1 MCHPRLIVLVQIP
14 DPDFVDEASAEDV
27 TPGMS
32 AGGKTMD
39 DLGPRRSSR
48 PRARTPVAPQQTSAT
63 NRGKKDLPPEA
74 AQVLKDWMLNHFH
87 NPYPTPTVR
96 IMPAHI
102 ARMSLYLC
110 TATSRWRVQALT
122 HCHSPFPLPH
132 ATYTATYTAAPP
144 PPLCLRAWMQLSTAW
159 L

>member
-1 MCHPRLIVLVQIP
+1 MEPPPDMTLLLEQPPDYPNDFYKTPR
-14 DPDFVDEASAEDV
+14 
-27 TPGMS
+27 G
-32 AGGKTMD
+32 
-39 DLGPRRSSR
+39 DLD
-48 PRARTPVAPQQTSAT
+48 
-63 NRGKKDLPPEA
+63 GKKDLPPEA

-144 PPLCLRAWMQLSTAW
+144 PPLCLRAWMQLSNAW